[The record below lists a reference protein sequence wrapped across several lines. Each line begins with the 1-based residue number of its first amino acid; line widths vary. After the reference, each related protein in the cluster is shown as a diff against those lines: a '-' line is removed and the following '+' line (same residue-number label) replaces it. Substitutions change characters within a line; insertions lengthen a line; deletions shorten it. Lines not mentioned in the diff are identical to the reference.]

1 MHFHI
6 IYRLEYNEFTNT
18 YSNRTG
24 VEMTVPDFGGTSAV
38 ECLSKYCVKIVK
50 YLKDMVDYFV
60 ARGYKRGVDIRAA
73 PYDWRL
79 AAGECAD

>member
-1 MHFHI
+1 M
-6 IYRLEYNEFTNT
+6 T
-18 YSNRTG
+18 S

-38 ECLSKYCVKIVK
+38 ECLSEYCSIAKYFKE
-50 YLKDMVDYFV
+50 MVDYFV

-79 AAGECAD
+79 AAGECVGLSNRKF